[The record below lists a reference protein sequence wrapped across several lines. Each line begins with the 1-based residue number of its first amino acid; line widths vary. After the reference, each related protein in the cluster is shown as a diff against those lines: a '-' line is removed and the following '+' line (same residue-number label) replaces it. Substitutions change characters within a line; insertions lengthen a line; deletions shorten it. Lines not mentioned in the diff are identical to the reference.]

1 MIKSYLETPLELR
14 SQDCATTSD
23 SEPTQWYSATILA
36 QRLLCTS
43 SDLETNLAQ
52 LLQLGGFSLESCP
65 TITRCGLCVRGNH
78 VCAYLSTPSSSFRN
92 SVPKYEFQN
101 TTKYHLY
108 SLHFRNMSST
118 LQLSSFTFN
127 LIASKFQFQNTTG
140 KLQNKTAQ
148 FQDKMLTVA
157 QVLKNPGR

>member
-65 TITRCGLCVRGNH
+65 TITRCGLCAGQSRL
-78 VCAYLSTPSSSFRN
+78 CLLEYAIQQFQELSSEIRVSKYNKIPSL
-92 SVPKYEFQN
+92 Q
-101 TTKYHLY
+101 
-108 SLHFRNMSST
+108 FRNMSST

-140 KLQNKTAQ
+140 KLKNTTAQ